1 MFSLRLAMVISE
13 PALCSLPGPLLH
25 QPTTEALILTFSR
38 LGANFNILNGFQPKF
53 TSVEILYAAIDDVV
67 AELLLIMWLT
77 PITKADKE
85 VMTSK
90 LKKTV
95 SSVSLR

>member
-13 PALCSLPGPLLH
+13 PALCSLPPPGPLLH

-67 AELLLIMWLT
+67 AELLLIM
-77 PITKADKE
+77 
-85 VMTSK
+85 
-90 LKKTV
+90 
-95 SSVSLR
+95 